1 MAVASD
7 SASRNFTAEDAKD
20 ILTAA
25 DYDKMPLFTSKILA
39 RAGDEWM
46 SCETYD
52 AAYADIVCK
61 LTKNLTG
68 PAFKVT
74 AGVGAF
80 RVRTGP
86 GAKTA
91 MEQVDAHFF
100 SADAGYSYSS
110 FHIEGNAGLTLADC
124 HASIFDLHL
133 GLGVSTGAGIK
144 DDSLSV
150 KVAGVG
156 FQVGRKI
163 GISVLDNS
171 FGVDL
176 GKCTVM

>member
-20 ILTAA
+20 VLTAA

-39 RAGDEWM
+39 RAGDEWV

-52 AAYADIVCK
+52 GAYVDTVCK

-86 GAKTA
+86 GAKKA